1 LFLPRFPCSLNE
13 PVPDVNREPV
23 DADLNEVQAQLL
35 QLALGGVA
43 VRTPGDTVD
52 HNLGEK
58 I

>member
-1 LFLPRFPCSLNE
+1 MNE

-35 QLALGGVA
+35 QLALGRVA
-43 VRTPGDTVD
+43 VRTPGDAVD
-52 HNLGEK
+52 YNLGKK